1 MRGEEGEREK
11 EREREGERNQHS
23 CVFIYVFMCC
33 ALGRL
38 SSFCFVFAEM
48 RVFII
53 DNWERGWFVAVCQP
67 RGEMVFIGD
76 KTRKHACAC
85 ARKAGRGRGRGEEAG
100 RQASSLSLSLYRP
113 TLAHTHQKRGGEKSL
128 YSHLYTT
135 RACAPTDKHLLYV
148 RE

>member
-23 CVFIYVFMCC
+23 CVFIYVLCVARSADC
-33 ALGRL
+33 
-38 SSFCFVFAEM
+38 
-48 RVFII
+48 RVFVSYLQRCGYLSLTIGNG
-53 DNWERGWFVAVCQP
+53 DGSLPCVNPEERWCLLG
-67 RGEMVFIGD
+67 
-76 KTRKHACAC
+76 TRRESMHAR
-85 ARKAGRGRGRGEEAG
+85 ARERQGGEEAG

-128 YSHLYTT
+128 YSNLYTT